1 MKTHKLFAV
10 ADQVTPANFEEVMQ
24 QAIALELATIPTY
37 LSTYYS
43 INRAQDQDALY
54 DKIYKQ
60 LNNTSI
66 DQEVP
71 NEKLAEE
78 LKTDILVYA
87 NKAAALIMSVV
98 VEEML
103 HLSLA
108 CNVKQAI
115 SSSPDLIS
123 IGKTLKFPAELVG
136 HEPEFVINIGKLDLD
151 QLSTFLQIESPD
163 PFTDPADS
171 PETANDVVKYKTI
184 GRLYN
189 MIIECVQEHYP
200 GPYAPKPQLLPNEP
214 GKPSRPFYSQNSVN
228 TVYYDEKH
236 KPVFGSA
243 DDSGDLVGVY
253 DAASAIKA
261 MNEIKHQGEGNDSDD
276 HNKLEFDSNNM
287 PIPLPVV
294 NGKVQ
299 FKPGDYDDP
308 AKEELSHYA
317 KFLEVYSLGVHY
329 KEKFG
334 AIAGMDDFF
343 SYFVAD
349 QLPNQKQATYDLG
362 TGPNQEEIA
371 WMSKLGNALYTYI
384 ILMVET
390 CYYKDEHTQFQ
401 VFMYGIHKS
410 MIWLLSDVGNAMR
423 SYTFTANDGSSY
435 TPSLTFEFYDFSE
448 ASGSPKEQLI
458 EIAKSLANSNPSKN
472 PDIDSVA
479 AWSWLYND
487 QAYLPSLPDVGLD
500 HSVKPNV
507 PSIPA

>member
-54 DKIYKQ
+54 NKIYKQ

-78 LKTDILVYA
+78 LKTDVLVYA

-123 IGKTLKFPAELVG
+123 IGKTLEFPAELVG

-171 PETANDVVKYKTI
+171 PETANEVVKYKTI

-214 GKPSRPFYSQNSVN
+214 G
-228 TVYYDEKH
+228 
-236 KPVFGSA
+236 
-243 DDSGDLVGVY
+243 SGC
-253 DAASAIKA
+253 
-261 MNEIKHQGEGNDSDD
+261 
-276 HNKLEFDSNNM
+276 
-287 PIPLPVV
+287 
-294 NGKVQ
+294 
-299 FKPGDYDDP
+299 
-308 AKEELSHYA
+308 
-317 KFLEVYSLGVHY
+317 
-329 KEKFG
+329 
-334 AIAGMDDFF
+334 
-343 SYFVAD
+343 
-349 QLPNQKQATYDLG
+349 
-362 TGPNQEEIA
+362 
-371 WMSKLGNALYTYI
+371 LGNAAATIFWPSVLSKTAFS
-384 ILMVET
+384 
-390 CYYKDEHTQFQ
+390 C
-401 VFMYGIHKS
+401 MYSNTRTLAGTI
-410 MIWLLSDVGNAMR
+410 
-423 SYTFTANDGSSY
+423 SSS
-435 TPSLTFEFYDFSE
+435 SLTLAKKVLFAEVFS
-448 ASGSPKEQLI
+448 S
-458 EIAKSLANSNPSKN
+458 
-472 PDIDSVA
+472 SVR
-479 AWSWLYND
+479 
-487 QAYLPSLPDVGLD
+487 
-500 HSVKPNV
+500 
-507 PSIPA
+507 